1 MLRQESKKFLMI
13 VLGVLLLSV
22 FGLSIAYA
30 ILNVTLNISGSAK
43 VTSADWDISIENVS
57 IVTEGSASVL
67 KQPVVDGTEIKDFN
81 VSLTKPGDAIY
92 ITFYVTN
99 NGSIDA
105 KFVNST
111 LHTVDYGVYKDY
123 MLTYFKVG
131 LTTPEEVNLAS
142 GESRMFMY
150 EISWDSMADT
160 LPGNTAPIEINNL
173 GATILYEQK

>member
-67 KQPVVDGTEIKDFN
+67 KQPVIDGTEIKDFN

-131 LTTPEEVNLAS
+131 LTTPDEVNLAS

-150 EISWDSMADT
+150 EISWDSIAET

>member
-67 KQPVVDGTEIKDFN
+67 KEPIIDGTEIKDFN

-111 LHTVDYGVYKDY
+111 LHTVDYGIYKDY
-123 MLTYFKVG
+123 MLTYFRIG

-160 LPGNTAPIEINNL
+160 LPGNTAPIEISNL

>member
-30 ILNVTLNISGSAK
+30 ILNVTLNIGGSAK

-57 IVTEGSASVL
+57 IVTDGSASVL
-67 KQPVVDGTEIKDFN
+67 KQPAVDGTEIKDFN

>member
-30 ILNVTLNISGSAK
+30 ILNVTLNIGGSAK

-57 IVTEGSASVL
+57 IVTDGSASVL
-67 KQPVVDGTEIKDFN
+67 KQPVVDGTDIKDFN

-160 LPGNTAPIEINNL
+160 LPGNSAPIEINNL

>member
-30 ILNVTLNISGSAK
+30 ILNVTLNIGGSAK
-43 VTSADWDISIENVS
+43 VTSADWDISIDNVS
-57 IVTEGSASVL
+57 IVTDGSASVL

-160 LPGNTAPIEINNL
+160 LPGNAAPIEINNL

>member
-81 VSLTKPGDAIY
+81 VSLTKPGDAIF

-123 MLTYFKVG
+123 MLTYFRVG

>member
-57 IVTEGSASVL
+57 IVTDGSASVL
-67 KQPVVDGTEIKDFN
+67 KEPVIDGTELKDFN

-123 MLTYFKVG
+123 MMTYFKVG

>member
-13 VLGVLLLSV
+13 VLGILLLSV

-67 KQPVVDGTEIKDFN
+67 KEPVIDGTELKDFN

-111 LHTVDYGVYKDY
+111 LHTVDYGIYKDY
-123 MLTYFKVG
+123 MLTYFNVG

-160 LPGNTAPIEINNL
+160 LPGNTVPIEISDL
-173 GATILYEQK
+173 GATILYGQK

>member
-30 ILNVTLNISGSAK
+30 ILNVTLNINGSAK

-67 KQPVVDGTEIKDFN
+67 KDPVVDGTDIKDFN

-123 MLTYFKVG
+123 MMTYFKVG

>member
-30 ILNVTLNISGSAK
+30 ILNVTLNIGGSAK

-57 IVTEGSASVL
+57 IVTDGSANVL
-67 KQPVVDGTEIKDFN
+67 KQPAVDGTEIKDFN

-123 MLTYFKVG
+123 MLTYFNVG

-160 LPGNTAPIEINNL
+160 LPGNTLPIEINNL

>member
-30 ILNVTLNISGSAK
+30 ILNVTLNINGSAK
-43 VTSADWDISIENVS
+43 VTSADWDISIDNVS
-57 IVTEGSASVL
+57 IVTEGSASVI
-67 KQPVVDGTEIKDFN
+67 KEPVVDGTEIKDFN
-81 VSLTKPGDAIY
+81 VSLTKPGDAIF

-111 LHTVDYGVYKDY
+111 LHTVDYGIYKDY
-123 MLTYFKVG
+123 MLNYFRIG
-131 LTTPEEVNLAS
+131 LTTPEEVNLDA

-150 EISWDSMADT
+150 EISWDSMANT

>member
-30 ILNVTLNISGSAK
+30 ILNVTLNIGGSAK

-57 IVTEGSASVL
+57 IVTDGSANVL
-67 KQPVVDGTEIKDFN
+67 KQPAVDGTEIKDFN

>member
-30 ILNVTLNISGSAK
+30 ILNVTLNIGGSAK

-57 IVTEGSASVL
+57 IVTDGSASVL

-160 LPGNTAPIEINNL
+160 LSGNTLPIEINNL

>member
-67 KQPVVDGTEIKDFN
+67 KEPIIDGTEIKDFN

-111 LHTVDYGVYKDY
+111 LHTVDYGIYKDY
-123 MLTYFKVG
+123 MLTYFRLG

>member
-67 KQPVVDGTEIKDFN
+67 KQPVIDGIEIKDFN

-123 MLTYFKVG
+123 MMTYFKVG

-160 LPGNTAPIEINNL
+160 LPGNTLPIEINNL

>member
-67 KQPVVDGTEIKDFN
+67 KQPVIDGTEIKDFN

-123 MLTYFKVG
+123 MMTYFKVG

>member
-30 ILNVTLNISGSAK
+30 ILNVTLNINGSAK
-43 VTSADWDISIENVS
+43 VTSADWDISIDNMS
-57 IVTEGSASVL
+57 IVTEGSASVI
-67 KQPVVDGTEIKDFN
+67 KEPVVDGTEIKDFN
-81 VSLTKPGDAIY
+81 VSLTKPGDAIF

-111 LHTVDYGVYKDY
+111 LHSVDYGSYRDY
-123 MLTYFKVG
+123 AMSNFRVG
-131 LTTPEEVNLAS
+131 LISPEEPDLLE

-150 EISWDSMADT
+150 EISWGSSST
-160 LPGNTAPIEINNL
+160 ELPGNTEPFVISNL

>member
-67 KQPVVDGTEIKDFN
+67 KQPVIDDTEIKDFN

-123 MLTYFKVG
+123 MMTYFKVG

-160 LPGNTAPIEINNL
+160 LPGNNAPIEINNL

>member
-30 ILNVTLNISGSAK
+30 ILNVTLNIGGSAK

-57 IVTEGSASVL
+57 IVTDGSASVL
-67 KQPVVDGTEIKDFN
+67 KQPVVDGTEIKVFN

-105 KFVNST
+105 KFLNST

>member
-30 ILNVTLNISGSAK
+30 ILNVTLNIGGSAK

-57 IVTEGSASVL
+57 IVTDGSASVL

>member
-13 VLGVLLLSV
+13 VLGILLISV

-43 VTSADWDISIENVS
+43 VTSADWDISIDNVS
-57 IVTEGSASVL
+57 IVTDGSAEVL
-67 KQPVVDGTEIKDFN
+67 TPPTIDGTEISDFS
-81 VSLTKPGDAIY
+81 VSLTKPGDAVF

-99 NGSIDA
+99 NGSVDA
-105 KFVNST
+105 KYVNNT
-111 LHTVDYGVYKDY
+111 LHTIDYGNYKDY
-123 MLTYFKVG
+123 ILTNFRIGLTY
-131 LTTPEEVNLAS
+131 PEDTDLLV

-150 EISWDSMADT
+150 EISWESYAST
-160 LPGNTAPIEINNL
+160 LPGNNTPFEISNL

>member
-67 KQPVVDGTEIKDFN
+67 KQPVIDGTEIKDFN
-81 VSLTKPGDAIY
+81 VSLTKPGDAIF

-123 MLTYFKVG
+123 MLTYFRIG

>member
-81 VSLTKPGDAIY
+81 VSLTKPGDAIF

-111 LHTVDYGVYKDY
+111 LHTVDYGIYKDY
-123 MLTYFKVG
+123 MLTYFRIG

-160 LPGNTAPIEINNL
+160 LPGNTAPIEISNL

>member
-30 ILNVTLNISGSAK
+30 ILNVTLNINGSAK
-43 VTSADWDISIENVS
+43 VTSADWDISIDNMS
-57 IVTEGSASVL
+57 IVTEGSASVI
-67 KQPVVDGTEIKDFN
+67 KEPVVDGTEIKDFN
-81 VSLTKPGDAIY
+81 VSLTKPGDAIF

-111 LHTVDYGVYKDY
+111 LHTVDYGIYKDY
-123 MLTYFKVG
+123 MLNYFRIG
-131 LTTPEEVNLAS
+131 LTTPEEVIKFV
-142 GESRMFMY
+142 E
-150 EISWDSMADT
+150 EKVK
-160 LPGNTAPIEINNL
+160 NN
-173 GATILYEQK
+173 K

>member
-67 KQPVVDGTEIKDFN
+67 KEPVIDGTEIKDFN

-111 LHTVDYGVYKDY
+111 LHTVDYGIYKDY
-123 MLTYFKVG
+123 MLTYFRIG

-160 LPGNTAPIEINNL
+160 LPGNTAPIEISNL

>member
-123 MLTYFKVG
+123 MMTYFKVG

-150 EISWDSMADT
+150 EISWNSMADT

>member
-67 KQPVVDGTEIKDFN
+67 KEPVIDGTEIKDFN

-123 MLTYFKVG
+123 MLTYFRVG

>member
-123 MLTYFKVG
+123 MMTYFKVG

>member
-67 KQPVVDGTEIKDFN
+67 KQPVIDGTEIKDFN

-123 MLTYFKVG
+123 MMTYFKVG

-150 EISWDSMADT
+150 EISWDSIAET

>member
-67 KQPVVDGTEIKDFN
+67 KQPVIDGTEIKDFN

-123 MLTYFKVG
+123 MMTYFKVG
-131 LTTPEEVNLAS
+131 LTTPEEVNLAKEN
-142 GESRMFMY
+142 GKY
-150 EISWDSMADT
+150 
-160 LPGNTAPIEINNL
+160 G
-173 GATILYEQK
+173 K

>member
-67 KQPVVDGTEIKDFN
+67 KEPVIDGTELKDFN

-123 MLTYFKVG
+123 MLTYFRVG

>member
-13 VLGVLLLSV
+13 VLGILLISV

-43 VTSADWDISIENVS
+43 VTSADWDISIDNVS
-57 IVTEGSASVL
+57 IVTEGSAEVL
-67 KQPVVDGTEIKDFN
+67 TQPTIDGNEIKDFS
-81 VSLTKPGDAIY
+81 VSLTKPGDAVF

-99 NGSIDA
+99 NGSVDA
-105 KFVNST
+105 KFVNNT
-111 LHTVDYGVYKDY
+111 LHTVDYGSYKDY
-123 MLTYFKVG
+123 AMSNFRVG
-131 LTTPEEVNLAS
+131 LVSPEDTDLLV

-150 EISWDSMADT
+150 EISWNEYSST
-160 LPGNTAPIEINNL
+160 LPGNTAPFVISNL

>member
-67 KQPVVDGTEIKDFN
+67 KEPVIDGTEIKDFN

-111 LHTVDYGVYKDY
+111 LHTVDYGIYKDY
-123 MLTYFKVG
+123 MLTYFRVG

-160 LPGNTAPIEINNL
+160 LPGNTAPIEISNL

>member
-67 KQPVVDGTEIKDFN
+67 KQPVIDGTEIKDFN

-123 MLTYFKVG
+123 MLTYFRVG

-160 LPGNTAPIEINNL
+160 LPGNSAPIEINNL

>member
-67 KQPVVDGTEIKDFN
+67 KQPVIDGTEIKDFN

-123 MLTYFKVG
+123 MLTYFRVG

>member
-67 KQPVVDGTEIKDFN
+67 KQPVIDGTEIKDFN

-123 MLTYFKVG
+123 MLTYFRVG
-131 LTTPEEVNLAS
+131 LTTPEEVNLTS